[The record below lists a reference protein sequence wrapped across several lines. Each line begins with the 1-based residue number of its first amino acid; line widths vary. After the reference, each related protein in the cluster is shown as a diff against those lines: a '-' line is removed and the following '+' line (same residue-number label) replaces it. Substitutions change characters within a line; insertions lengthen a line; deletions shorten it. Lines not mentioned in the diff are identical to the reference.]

1 MFHASSSSAG
11 HDRYSPPVA
20 AVTTARMTNPYLEL
34 TAELNRGRL
43 RALIS
48 SGQAVVMHRLA
59 IMSKDGD
66 WILREDSEATAH
78 GIAVLARRGA
88 RYRFGAPLDS
98 RWLGGGWSSHFEMRH
113 GPLRLRADFVTR
125 PPRVAAGELAEV
137 WAAAESSGNEVVPLE
152 PLAALKMTRRE
163 KDYVVIGELARRMSD
178 PRSRLLYSRSAR
190 DLIALSAE
198 EATLLDE
205 LAPRRP
211 LLALVAAGREAL
223 EEALDRERRTLIHAD
238 EKRIARYQQA
248 AEPWAAIWPE
258 VAREI
263 ADLPLEEAQ
272 VVVAAR
278 AEDVLPFAPPLG
290 GPL

>member
-1 MFHASSSSAG
+1 
-11 HDRYSPPVA
+11 
-20 AVTTARMTNPYLEL
+20 
-34 TAELNRGRL
+34 
-43 RALIS
+43 
-48 SGQAVVMHRLA
+48 
-59 IMSKDGD
+59 
-66 WILREDSEATAH
+66 
-78 GIAVLARRGA
+78 
-88 RYRFGAPLDS
+88 
-98 RWLGGGWSSHFEMRH
+98 
-113 GPLRLRADFVTR
+113 
-125 PPRVAAGELAEV
+125 
-137 WAAAESSGNEVVPLE
+137 
-152 PLAALKMTRRE
+152 MTRRE

-198 EATLLDE
+198 EPTLLDE